1 MKIEDIFQAL
11 PSKEDIASAVG
22 LQARSSVPGDLL
34 TAFGIFGTG
43 MVLGAGLALLFA
55 PKAGHEIRHDIAE
68 KVSEMGEHLRRTQV
82 GQPATSTNAPSA

>member
-1 MKIEDIFQAL
+1 MKIEDILQAL

-22 LQARSSVPGDLL
+22 LQARSSTTGNML

-43 MVLGAGLALLFA
+43 MILGAGLALLFA

-68 KVSEMGEHLRRTQV
+68 KVGEIGEHLRA
-82 GQPATSTNAPSA
+82 QPAVPANPPAA

>member
-1 MKIEDIFQAL
+1 MKIEDILQAL

-22 LQARSSVPGDLL
+22 LEARSSASGDML

-43 MVLGAGLALLFA
+43 VILGAGLALLFA

-68 KVSEMGEHLRRTQV
+68 KVGEIGGHLRTQAV
-82 GQPATSTNAPSA
+82 PAAPPANVPGA